1 MPTGADRQTMDAHG
15 GLGVGGG
22 GGFDGTVPGISF
34 IFRFCLLLLKHC

>member
-15 GLGVGGG
+15 GLGVGG